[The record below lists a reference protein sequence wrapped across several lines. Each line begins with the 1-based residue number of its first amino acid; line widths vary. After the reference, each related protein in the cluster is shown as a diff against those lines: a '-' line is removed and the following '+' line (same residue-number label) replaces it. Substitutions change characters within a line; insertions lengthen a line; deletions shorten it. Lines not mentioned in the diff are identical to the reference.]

1 MSSTEYKIGERYPWN
16 GGDCPVPKDT
26 KVCTI
31 LRNMIK
37 DEHLAQNFRWKHW
50 DSPGDI
56 LEFSV
61 VSYPDAT
68 VPASYNIGTV
78 YDWDGGPIPVQGSA
92 IVTAWLRNGDS
103 MTEKASNLRWTHLGF
118 AGDVVKF
125 KINHVS
131 YVDPNSFNILELTKD
146 VEDHLIEASE
156 NASYTPRVMTLYHAT
171 TPAKAKK
178 YRDCGSIHGPVR
190 GFTTLQ
196 AAMAW
201 ALKVNR
207 TVIYEIFCED
217 AHKLPDHHNRFGDAW
232 WNDGNVTDFKCVFS
246 ADSDA

>member
-1 MSSTEYKIGERYPWN
+1 MSSTKYVIGKEYDWK
-16 GGDCPVPKDT
+16 GGNCPVPSE
-26 KVCTI
+26 TI
-31 LRNMIK
+31 VTITLRAGNVFSGQRASSYRW
-37 DEHLAQNFRWKHW
+37 EHYIS
-50 DSPGDI
+50 DGDI
-56 LEFSV
+56 VKFSV
-61 VSYPDAT
+61 FRYPDYPDYVLNLPEEVEAT
-68 VPASYNIGTV
+68 
-78 YDWDGGPIPVQGSA
+78 
-92 IVTAWLRNGDS
+92 
-103 MTEKASNLRWTHLGF
+103 
-118 AGDVVKF
+118 
-125 KINHVS
+125 
-131 YVDPNSFNILELTKD
+131 
-146 VEDHLIEASE
+146 LIEDSK
-156 NASYTPRVMTLYHAT
+156 NASYAPRVMTLYHAT

-178 YRDCGSIHGPVR
+178 YRDCGAIHGPVR

>member
-1 MSSTEYKIGERYPWN
+1 MSSTKYVIGKEYDWK
-16 GGDCPVPKDT
+16 GGNCPVPSE
-26 KVCTI
+26 TI
-31 LRNMIK
+31 VTITFRAGNVFSGQRASSYQW
-37 DEHLAQNFRWKHW
+37 EHYNS
-50 DSPGDI
+50 DGDI
-56 LEFSV
+56 VKFSV
-61 VSYPDAT
+61 FRYPA
-68 VPASYNIGTV
+68 
-78 YDWDGGPIPVQGSA
+78 
-92 IVTAWLRNGDS
+92 
-103 MTEKASNLRWTHLGF
+103 
-118 AGDVVKF
+118 
-125 KINHVS
+125 
-131 YVDPNSFNILELTKD
+131 
-146 VEDHLIEASE
+146 
-156 NASYTPRVMTLYHAT
+156 PRVMTLYHAT

-178 YRDCGSIHGPVR
+178 YRDCGAIHGPVR